1 MWIVVFYPECRF
13 RMNLLSER
21 REGILILSLEGR
33 LDVQGAM
40 ELEGFLKNQILET
53 DRTAV
58 LDMAGVGYL
67 SSAGVRTIMGT
78 EKRLRA
84 MRGGLQIC
92 CVQPYPL
99 SVLDM
104 TGFSSVLSLHPTLD
118 GAIRAAR
125 SMPAFEDAGRPHK
138 EIPFRI
144 RGAEYLVT
152 GAGSG
157 MTTLEITG
165 FPSEGQGRYR
175 DEGVAIPVTVS
186 PDTCSMGWGA
196 PGRQA
201 ELSAS
206 EMGDIIT
213 MGNVAAWISPAAGD
227 HLDYLIM
234 DRKKA
239 GIPVTAAF
247 LISPSAPPLYSVHV
261 RADSGEGILLSELFD
276 TLFGIV
282 RKNLPAWKG
291 VLFLSFC
298 AESPEVHGE
307 SPGLDGED
315 GFHEQ
320 AEDSLSGA
328 TLAGCAVAVDPSVQP
343 AHFTG
348 AAADLL
354 IRRFPHS
361 TGTVPRVTSLV
372 FRDLPAPEGKTF
384 PEILELGLSS
394 GKPVTLRHLSA
405 RTRIRRATLQ
415 ISVISDILLN
425 MGTEII
431 LEGDSSGWNH
441 DYEKIVRLMH
451 HDCSEVRL
459 HPISGG
465 YSGSLVFRDDA
476 YDRRGRRE
484 MPFVL
489 KLDRWESIRSEIEGY
504 EGHVKRY
511 IQNNA
516 TQIIEH
522 ERSGDYGGILYTFV
536 GIQGPQSRIFSLEE
550 FYLTHT
556 PQEVLEVFDRLFR
569 NVLRAWYGQ
578 PRLRD
583 LPLYRIYAD
592 IYHYSEVRRWAE
604 SRYGVSPDSE
614 QLELPH
620 GMGRSMNPL
629 YFMEHIL
636 PGRLSWNWNVYEGSV
651 HGDLNMK
658 NVLMDEEK
666 NIWLIDFSMTGHS
679 HILRDIAKLEAVV
692 KMEMIPVTSD
702 ERLVQLL
709 ELERIFLRSGRLG
722 DIPEIPEGIHDPD
735 ILKAF
740 MVVRQLRKYADT
752 ITLLDED
759 IRQYWLALLHYTL
772 CVPAY
777 GSVNDF
783 TREYAWISSSL
794 LCDALK

>member
-1 MWIVVFYPECRF
+1 
-13 RMNLLSER
+13 MNLLSER
-21 REGILILSLEGR
+21 RDGILILSLEGR

-40 ELEGFLKNQILET
+40 ELEDFLRNQIQET

-58 LDMAGVGYL
+58 FDMAGVVYL
-67 SSAGVRTIMGT
+67 SSAGVRTIMAT
-78 EKRLRA
+78 EKKLKA
-84 MRGGLQIC
+84 MKGGLQIC
-92 CVQPYPL
+92 GVQPYPL

-118 GAIRAAR
+118 DAVRAAR
-125 SMPAFEDAGRPHK
+125 SMLALEDSRRHHEA
-138 EIPFRI
+138 IPFHI
-144 RGAEYLVT
+144 KGAEYAVT
-152 GAGSG
+152 CAGSG

-165 FPSEGQGRYR
+165 YPSDGQGRYR
-175 DEGVAIPVTVS
+175 DGGAAIPVTVS
-186 PDTCSMGWGA
+186 PDTCSTGWGA
-196 PGRQA
+196 PGQQA
-201 ELSAS
+201 EQSAS
-206 EMGDIIT
+206 EMGDLIT
-213 MGNVAAWISPAAGD
+213 MGNIAVWRSPAAGD

-234 DRKKA
+234 DRKKT
-239 GIPVTAAF
+239 GIPMTAAF
-247 LISPSAPPLYSVHV
+247 LISPSGPPLYSVDMK
-261 RADSGEGILLSELFD
+261 ADSGEGIMLSDLFD
-276 TLFGIV
+276 ALFGIV
-282 RKNLPAWKG
+282 RRIMPAWKG
-291 VLFLSFC
+291 VLFLSFW
-298 AESPEVHGE
+298 AESPEVHSQ
-307 SPGLDGED
+307 SPSRDGEN

-320 AEDSLSGA
+320 VEDSFPGA

-343 AHFTG
+343 ACFTG
-348 AAADLL
+348 AVADVLV
-354 IRRFPHS
+354 RRFPHDPV
-361 TGTVPRVTSLV
+361 TVPRVTSLI
-372 FRDLPAPEGKTF
+372 FQDLPAQEGRSI
-384 PEILELGLSS
+384 PEILEHGLST
-394 GKPVTLRHLSA
+394 GKPAIMRHLST
-405 RTRIRRATLQ
+405 RTMIRRATVQ
-415 ISVISDILLN
+415 ISVISDLRLN

-431 LEGDSSGWNH
+431 LEGDSPGWNH
-441 DYEKIVRLMH
+441 DYEKIVKLMH

-516 TQIIEH
+516 TQIIQH
-522 ERSGDYGGILYTFV
+522 ERCGDYGGILYTFV

-550 FYLTHT
+550 FYVSHT
-556 PQEVLEVFDRLFR
+556 PAEVLEVFDRLFR

-592 IYHYSEVRRWAE
+592 IYHYAEVKQWAE
-604 SRYGVSPDSE
+604 SRYGISSQDE
-614 QLELPH
+614 NLELPH
-620 GMGRSMNPL
+620 GMGRSINPL

-636 PGRLSWNWNVYEGSV
+636 PQRLSWNWNVYEGSV
-651 HGDLNMK
+651 HGDLNMR

-666 NIWLIDFSMTGHS
+666 NLWLIDFSFTGHS
-679 HILRDIAKLEAVV
+679 HILRDIAKLEAFI
-692 KMEMIPVTSD
+692 KMEMIPVTSK
-702 ERLVQLL
+702 ERLLLLL
-709 ELERIFLRSGRLG
+709 ELEKIFLRPKRLG

-735 ILKAF
+735 VVKAF
-740 MVVRQLRKYADT
+740 MVVRQLRRYADT

-772 CVPAY
+772 CIPAY
-777 GSVNDF
+777 VNVNDF

-794 LCDALK
+794 LCNALK